1 MLIDGESIVAI
12 LAPGQATV
20 DGRRLPIGR
29 STPPASTSCPAVST
43 CTPTCSCRSAAPRHR
58 TRSKPGTR
66 AAAWGG
72 VTTIVDFAVQKTG
85 ESVQDTLAAWH
96 EKAAGECAIDYGF
109 HQIIG
114 GVDEES
120 LKAMTY
126 LVDNEGITS
135 FKMFMAYPEKLST
148 PTTVRS

>member
-1 MLIDGESIVAI
+1 MATTLIQGGTVISAVGRREADVLIDGESVVAV
-12 LAPGQATV
+12 LAPGQAAAMGV
-20 DGRRLPIGR
+20 DADRTIDATNKYVVPGGVDVHTHMQLPFGG
-29 STPPASTSCPAVST
+29 TEASDTFET
-43 CTPTCSCRSAAPRHR
+43 
-58 TRSKPGTR
+58 GTR

-72 VTTIVDFAVQKTG
+72 VTTIVDFAVQRTG

-120 LKAMTY
+120 L
-126 LVDNEGITS
+126 
-135 FKMFMAYPEKLST
+135 
-148 PTTVRS
+148 